1 MTELRINF
9 WPHTKKI
16 EDDKQGVEQEEDG
29 DDDAYILSSIEFAHT
44 MVWVNS
50 FSLTRR
56 ALLLP

>member
-29 DDDAYILSSIEFAHT
+29 DDDAY
-44 MVWVNS
+44 
-50 FSLTRR
+50 SLLIINRIC
-56 ALLLP
+56 PHNGVSCE